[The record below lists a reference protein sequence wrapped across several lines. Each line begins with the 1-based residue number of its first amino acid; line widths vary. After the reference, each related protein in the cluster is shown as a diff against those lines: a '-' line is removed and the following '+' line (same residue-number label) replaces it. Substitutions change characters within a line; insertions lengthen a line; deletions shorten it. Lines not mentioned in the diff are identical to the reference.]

1 MWGNL
6 KMGNKMVKEHTL
18 GLMEVS
24 MKGNSRMV
32 YKMDK
37 GYLLILVET
46 NMWENG
52 GMGNMM
58 VKEHSLGPM
67 EEKG

>member
-1 MWGNL
+1 
-6 KMGNKMVKEHTL
+6 
-18 GLMEVS
+18 

-37 GYLLILVET
+37 VYLLILVET